1 MQSWRN
7 ENKEPNSQQPK
18 HNSKPVKKA
27 SILRNN
33 SVSRPRQSTKYFT
46 PTQYEPQA
54 YRNNSKVKGP
64 AGGFL
69 DNAGRGSSVMR
80 RMSQM
85 PTPSQGVRTMKC
97 VSGNEGFSENEG
109 FSDKEKSGENKFKQK
124 KQHTG
129 QISEDKFEKVAVE
142 LEKQF
147 PSPSARYSPDYD
159 ELSEEREIADNGSFG
174 SAPSSAFNEE
184 FMEHPLPHERSQM
197 APVYRVMYFILC
209 VAFSMT
215 LALLQIRN
223 ISEKGVGD
231 GFFATQ
237 LLMLIYYRYMYT
249 YVIAAFQIFI
259 DRSVCK
265 K

>member
-1 MQSWRN
+1 
-7 ENKEPNSQQPK
+7 
-18 HNSKPVKKA
+18 
-27 SILRNN
+27 
-33 SVSRPRQSTKYFT
+33 
-46 PTQYEPQA
+46 
-54 YRNNSKVKGP
+54 
-64 AGGFL
+64 
-69 DNAGRGSSVMR
+69 
-80 RMSQM
+80 
-85 PTPSQGVRTMKC
+85 MKC